1 MQKVNKFILEVKQ
14 MKQTE
19 KDLLERIM
27 KGANQLDRHMQD
39 MLLCYTEGMVAA
51 VQSLKNKSV

>member
-1 MQKVNKFILEVKQ
+1 
-14 MKQTE
+14 MKQAE

-51 VQSLKNKSV
+51 VQSLKNTSA